1 MISAQQLMQTPSSQ
15 IIISIQNEAHQM
27 QMQYGYIF
35 EPPEPGIYLAGEVKP
50 TIELNKNYFEMV
62 TDNNNAKQLVL
73 VKDINLVNGDL
84 YDSNSTLVVRAS
96 IMKDK
101 LRLLKNEPTVP
112 VRPYLV
118 IMGMIKF
125 YFDSIAPYK
134 KYNSQA
140 DKILQH
146 IKPEF
151 YDIYNTGVLENIM
164 VSIFQRLSDFIGRDT
179 WYIYFEDFI
188 GMDIVIKKMCDYRV
202 YDWHERMESGQWK
215 MF

>member
-1 MISAQQLMQTPSSQ
+1 MQTPSAQ
-15 IIISIQNEAHQM
+15 IIIPIQNEAFQM
-27 QMQYGYIF
+27 QLQYGHIF
-35 EPPEPGIYLAGEVKP
+35 QSPEPGIYLVGEVKP
-50 TIELNKNYFEMV
+50 IIELNKSYFEL
-62 TDNNNAKQLVL
+62 DIDANNNKQLKL
-73 VKDINLVNGDL
+73 VKDINSVTGDL
-84 YDSNSTLVVRAS
+84 YDSNSTVIVKSS

-101 LRLLKNEPTVP
+101 LRLLRNEPSVP

-140 DKILQH
+140 NRILQH

-151 YDIYNTGVLENIM
+151 HDSYNNGVLEKIM

-179 WYIYFEDFI
+179 WHIYFADFI
-188 GMDIVIKKMCDYRV
+188 GVDIIIKKMCDYRV
-202 YDWHERMESGQWK
+202 YDWHERMESEQWK